1 MPRVVF
7 GDTWTW
13 NGVTWTQLF
22 PPVSPAAR
30 ASSGGVVYDA
40 ASETVLMFGG
50 AGDADGQYGAPVFG
64 DTWEWN
70 GTAKTWTQQFPASS
84 PSPRGAPLAYDPI
97 AKRAVLF
104 GGNNGG
110 GNCCS
115 VFYGDTWT
123 WDGLT
128 WTQQSP
134 AASPSARGSQMSYDE
149 GVGQV
154 VLFGGTAAP
163 PQGLNDTWAWSG
175 KTWKQLT
182 ATQTTGLWG
191 AGMNFDGSSGGLL
204 LFGGELTG
212 DIVTGNTWLFVP
224 VAVQ

>member
-1 MPRVVF
+1 
-7 GDTWTW
+7 
-13 NGVTWTQLF
+13 
-22 PPVSPAAR
+22 
-30 ASSGGVVYDA
+30 
-40 ASETVLMFGG
+40 
-50 AGDADGQYGAPVFG
+50 
-64 DTWEWN
+64 
-70 GTAKTWTQQFPASS
+70 
-84 PSPRGAPLAYDPI
+84 
-97 AKRAVLF
+97 
-104 GGNNGG
+104 
-110 GNCCS
+110 
-115 VFYGDTWT
+115 
-123 WDGLT
+123 
-128 WTQQSP
+128 
-134 AASPSARGSQMSYDE
+134 MSYDE